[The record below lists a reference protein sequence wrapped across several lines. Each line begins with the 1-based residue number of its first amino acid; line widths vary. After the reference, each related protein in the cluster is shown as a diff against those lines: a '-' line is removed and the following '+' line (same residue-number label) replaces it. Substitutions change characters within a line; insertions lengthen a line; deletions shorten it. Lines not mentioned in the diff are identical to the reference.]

1 MRLAVDA
8 WNLVNDR
15 RGMGRYVRRVLTDW
29 QSENDLE
36 ITLLVRKARHTA
48 LLTREFPYHARSD
61 TRGSYDV
68 VWYPWNALRF
78 TIRGARSVV
87 LFHDPFAFTYAH
99 RDWVARYREQAPIR
113 RGLERANARATN
125 SRWTANE
132 FARIFGYD
140 PASFTVVHPAP
151 DPWWQPVDPREHTP
165 YFLVVAGP
173 EQRKNLPTLT
183 RAFAR
188 AFPAR
193 ECALLIA
200 GGTPHA
206 NIHPDD
212 TELRALYSGALAVA
226 VPSSAE
232 GYGLMAVE
240 AMACGAPVV
249 ASDASALP
257 EACDGA
263 AMLVPPFDVNAWALA
278 LRELADRADLR
289 ATLRERSLARATRID
304 RREPA
309 RLTLALLRRSLEGD
323 R

>member
-1 MRLAVDA
+1 MRIAVDA

-29 QSENDLE
+29 QHEADLE
-36 ITLLVRKARHTA
+36 VTLLVRKAGHAA
-48 LLTREFPYHARSD
+48 LLRREFPYHARTD
-61 TRGSYDV
+61 TNGSYDV

-78 TIRGARSVV
+78 AIRGARSVV
-87 LFHDPFAFTYAH
+87 LFHDAFAFTYPHAN
-99 RDWVARYREQAPIR
+99 WVARYREQAPIR
-113 RGLERANARATN
+113 RALARANLRSAN
-125 SRWTANE
+125 SAWTARE
-132 FARIFGYD
+132 FAQLFGLD
-140 PASFTVVHPAP
+140 AQTFDVIHPVP
-151 DPWWQPVDPREHTP
+151 DPWWQPVEPKQHTP
-165 YFLVVAGP
+165 FILAVAGP
-173 EQRKNLPTLT
+173 EERKNIPTLAN
-183 RAFAR
+183 AFTR

-193 ECALLIA
+193 DCSLLIA
-200 GGTPHA
+200 GNAPRA

-240 AMACGAPVV
+240 AMACGAPVI

-263 AMLVPPFDVNAWALA
+263 AELVPPFDVNAWAIA
-278 LRELADRADLR
+278 LRRIADD
-289 ATLRERSLARATRID
+289 ATLRTSMRERSLARAARID
-304 RREPA
+304 RAAPA
-309 RLTLALLRRSLEGD
+309 RLTLALLRRSLETA